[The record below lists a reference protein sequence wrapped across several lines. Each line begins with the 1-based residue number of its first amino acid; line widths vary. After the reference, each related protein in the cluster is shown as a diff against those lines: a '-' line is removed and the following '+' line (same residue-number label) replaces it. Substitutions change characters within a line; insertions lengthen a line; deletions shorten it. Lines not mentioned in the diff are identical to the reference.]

1 MKLTPRLES
10 ADSIA
15 DVIVENVSVSPKFSN
30 KTPPKSKCSPY
41 ASNHTLRIWHPV
53 QGSIGK
59 HRVKFVG
66 KVEFVSVDYPS
77 VKTAIHGG
85 LHHHGT
91 QVDTDSLAAKLLNL
105 FG

>member
-1 MKLTPRLES
+1 M
-10 ADSIA
+10 
-15 DVIVENVSVSPKFSN
+15 
-30 KTPPKSKCSPY
+30 
-41 ASNHTLRIWHPV
+41 

-105 FG
+105 FGQHTIAAAQIENSFARSG